1 MNRRLCLLLLFV
13 VSFAGPTVCADDWTD
28 LTQIPNSATSRESS
42 REHTVREHTV
52 SSNSPAAPDTV
63 APNTVA
69 GRTRSN
75 NGIPLGPRPGSSSAT
90 PLDNSQSR
98 SDLSPGSILAALA
111 FVIVI
116 ILGLARLFIRKSPYV
131 MTGIPREAVDVLGR
145 RTLDP
150 RNSVYVVQ
158 VGSKILLL
166 GSSAAGMNTLS
177 EITDPIEVATLTSLC
192 RAEQSKRPDVSHWL
206 AGIFRREAKPV
217 SNRNFA
223 ERFGGR
229 LAQDPPQQTLPTAIA
244 GSRSEGQ
251 RVA

>member
-1 MNRRLCLLLLFV
+1 MNRRQCLLLLFV
-13 VSFAGPTVCADDWTD
+13 MTFAGPTVCADDWSD
-28 LTQIPNSATSRESS
+28 LTQLPTSATSRKSS
-42 REHTVREHTV
+42 REHTVPA
-52 SSNSPAAPDTV
+52 NPAAAPNTV

-69 GRTRSN
+69 GRVRSTN
-75 NGIPLGPRPGSSSAT
+75 EIPLGPRPGASSGT
-90 PLDNSQSR
+90 PLDVSPSR

-111 FVIVI
+111 FVIVT

-131 MTGIPREAVDVLGR
+131 MTGVPREAVDVLGR

-177 EITDPIEVATLTSLC
+177 EITDPIEVATLTNLC
-192 RAEQSKRPDVSHWL
+192 RAEQSKRPDVSNWL
-206 AGIFRREAKPV
+206 AGLFRREEPPV

-229 LAQDPPQQTLPTAIA
+229 LAQTHPQQTLPTANA
-244 GSRSEGQ
+244 GPRSEGR